1 MLRLSR
7 GTCVRWT
14 WISHFNLRVR
24 TKNTKV
30 GNHHGVEGNGGH
42 LHGQACPAMSDVFYC
57 ALKEL
62 WLQRRARGI
71 MGEAK
76 GASCSV
82 SFQILLRM
90 RNIKTGDS
98 CWTG

>member
-1 MLRLSR
+1 M
-7 GTCVRWT
+7 RWT
-14 WISHFNLRVR
+14 WISHFNFRVR

-42 LHGQACPAMSDVFYC
+42 LHGQACPAMGDVFHW

-82 SFQILLRM
+82 RFQIPLRM
-90 RNIKTGDS
+90 RNVKTGDS
-98 CWTG
+98 CWTR